1 MNIYKERDLRNGCA
15 GLFLYVLQ
23 SNGFESF
30 FNGRL
35 RRTIGKVII
44 SHLGIFRQQFD
55 IMEICVPSV
64 LGQRKHPQGSS
75 ICLRSVR
82 WRKTWPTR

>member
-1 MNIYKERDLRNGCA
+1 MNIYKERNLRNGCA

-35 RRTIGKVII
+35 RLSFDKLIIRCFQHICMRLVCVLRTQTE
-44 SHLGIFRQQFD
+44 F
-55 IMEICVPSV
+55 
-64 LGQRKHPQGSS
+64 
-75 ICLRSVR
+75 CL
-82 WRKTWPTR
+82 KLAITLQ

>member
-35 RRTIGKVII
+35 RLIYQ
-44 SHLGIFRQQFD
+44 LA
-55 IMEICVPSV
+55 
-64 LGQRKHPQGSS
+64 
-75 ICLRSVR
+75 
-82 WRKTWPTR
+82 TWCC

>member
-1 MNIYKERDLRNGCA
+1 MTDSLMNIYKERDLRNGCA

-35 RRTIGKVII
+35 RLIYTHLTINRLKHFRKCFV
-44 SHLGIFRQQFD
+44 SGILHFSA
-55 IMEICVPSV
+55 VV
-64 LGQRKHPQGSS
+64 YK
-75 ICLRSVR
+75 
-82 WRKTWPTR
+82 K

>member
-1 MNIYKERDLRNGCA
+1 MNIYKERNLRNGCA

-35 RRTIGKVII
+35 RR
-44 SHLGIFRQQFD
+44 RQKRLFINWLHGVVKQ
-55 IMEICVPSV
+55 SYNNS
-64 LGQRKHPQGSS
+64 L
-75 ICLRSVR
+75 LRS
-82 WRKTWPTR
+82 

>member
-1 MNIYKERDLRNGCA
+1 MNIYKERNLRNGCA

-35 RRTIGKVII
+35 RRSQKRLFIN
-44 SHLGIFRQQFD
+44 
-55 IMEICVPSV
+55 
-64 LGQRKHPQGSS
+64 
-75 ICLRSVR
+75 
-82 WRKTWPTR
+82 

>member
-35 RRTIGKVII
+35 RHGFNSMSI
-44 SHLGIFRQQFD
+44 SGL
-55 IMEICVPSV
+55 
-64 LGQRKHPQGSS
+64 
-75 ICLRSVR
+75 
-82 WRKTWPTR
+82 

>member
-1 MNIYKERDLRNGCA
+1 MNIYKERNLRNGCA

-35 RRTIGKVII
+35 RRSQNKILFNELYNT
-44 SHLGIFRQQFD
+44 SQQYSF
-55 IMEICVPSV
+55 IQF
-64 LGQRKHPQGSS
+64 LR
-75 ICLRSVR
+75 ICLL
-82 WRKTWPTR
+82 

>member
-1 MNIYKERDLRNGCA
+1 MNIYKERNLRNGCA

-35 RRTIGKVII
+35 RRSQKRLFINWLHGVVKQ
-44 SHLGIFRQQFD
+44 SYNNSL
-55 IMEICVPSV
+55 
-64 LGQRKHPQGSS
+64 
-75 ICLRSVR
+75 LRS
-82 WRKTWPTR
+82 

>member
-1 MNIYKERDLRNGCA
+1 MNIYKERNLRNGCA

-35 RRTIGKVII
+35 RRCQNKILFNELYNT
-44 SHLGIFRQQFD
+44 SQQYSF
-55 IMEICVPSV
+55 IQF
-64 LGQRKHPQGSS
+64 LR
-75 ICLRSVR
+75 ICLL
-82 WRKTWPTR
+82 